1 MSEERHYSVQE
12 IAAAW
17 GTDSG
22 TIRRYFI
29 NEEGVEKIACS
40 ATRSRYLRW
49 RLSIPQSVVTRVY
62 VAFRQKEKRHPFTR
76 RDQQGEVRSRMA
88 SSATAE

>member
-1 MSEERHYSVQE
+1 MKDGIGGNKEDSMSEERHYSVQE

-49 RLSIPQSVVTRVY
+49 RLSIP
-62 VAFRQKEKRHPFTR
+62 EKRGDAGAYR
-76 RDQQGEVRSRMA
+76 LSSKGETPSLH
-88 SSATAE
+88 